1 MLASQRQ
8 DRILAEVR
16 AHGAVRVTDLVAAL
30 DVSDMTV
37 RRDIG
42 ELARR
47 GLVRR
52 VHGGAVDARATAHE
66 PEFATKRALA
76 TAQKA
81 AIARAALAWVTPGSS
96 ISLSAGTT
104 THALADLLARSTDL
118 RPLTVVTNSLPV
130 AETLHR
136 AADADGAS
144 GLTTV
149 LTGGVRTPSD
159 ALVGPV
165 ADAALAA
172 LHVDR
177 AFLGV
182 HGLDGAGLSTPN
194 LLEAATDRA
203 LIAGADQA
211 VVLADRSKWD
221 VVGLARIAPLDAVDV
236 LVTDD
241 GLPDDA
247 RAVLTGA
254 VGQLVLAP
262 LDPSR
267 RDADGPVADT
277 ETDPGAAS

>member
-8 DRILAEVR
+8 DRILAGVL
-16 AHGAVRVTDLVAAL
+16 AHGAVRVADLVAAL

-37 RRDIG
+37 RRDIA
-42 ELARR
+42 ELASR

-66 PEFATKRALA
+66 PEFATKRPLA
-76 TAQKA
+76 AERKA

-96 ISLSAGTT
+96 ISVSAGTT
-104 THALADLLARSTDL
+104 AHAFAELLAGSPEL

-130 AETLHR
+130 ADTLHR
-136 AADADGAS
+136 AADGAA
-144 GLTTV
+144 GLTTI
-149 LTGGVRTPSD
+149 LTGGVRTRSD

-182 HGLDGAGLSTPN
+182 HGLDREGLSTPN

-247 RAVLTGA
+247 RAVLAAA
-254 VGQLVLAP
+254 VGQLVLATP
-262 LDPSR
+262 DPAR
-267 RDADGPVADT
+267 RDAGAHVADT
-277 ETDPGAAS
+277 VTDPGAAT